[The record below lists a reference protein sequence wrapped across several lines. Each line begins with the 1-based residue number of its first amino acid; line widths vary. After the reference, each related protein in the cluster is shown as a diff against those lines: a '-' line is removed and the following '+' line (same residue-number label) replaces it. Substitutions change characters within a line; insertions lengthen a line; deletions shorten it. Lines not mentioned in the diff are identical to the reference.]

1 MKENRGETLTHS
13 DKGLKVGFE
22 GKGDIDGS
30 LVLSYCSKKRLV
42 QPSLGC
48 AGCTE
53 MCGEISKGEIWSP
66 HWHFSQFLCTV
77 KLGWEYGKV
86 TNFPDL
92 GEYIFKIWN

>member
-48 AGCTE
+48 AGCTK
-53 MCGEISKGEIWSP
+53 MCGEGRVDITLSRVCGIHEVQSIFESSKST
-66 HWHFSQFLCTV
+66 LV
-77 KLGWEYGKV
+77 
-86 TNFPDL
+86 
-92 GEYIFKIWN
+92 